1 MNSRPASS
9 WDTMDGEGGGG
20 AASGGGNPYGQS
32 DVEQSDAEE
41 AADKEPPGDDQ
52 FHAQFMQRMRQQAD
66 DAARSRE
73 KAAQELMG
81 TGDDAMDALVEE
93 FPDMAEHADVDSDS
107 DSDAE
112 AAKLAEVARAKKKEL
127 PRVDHSTVTY
137 LPFRKN
143 FYIEVPER
151 RGGEGEAGG
160 RGGGGGTSPPA
171 PPPSGRTSQG

>member
-1 MNSRPASS
+1 
-9 WDTMDGEGGGG
+9 
-20 AASGGGNPYGQS
+20 
-32 DVEQSDAEE
+32 
-41 AADKEPPGDDQ
+41 
-52 FHAQFMQRMRQQAD
+52 
-66 DAARSRE
+66 
-73 KAAQELMG
+73 
-81 TGDDAMDALVEE
+81 
-93 FPDMAEHADVDSDS
+93 MAEHADVDSDS

-171 PPPSGRTSQG
+171 PPPSGRTSQGRA

>member
-41 AADKEPPGDDQ
+41 AADKEPPGDDTDQ

-127 PRVDHSTVTY
+127 PRVDHSTSCEQRLFT
-137 LPFRKN
+137 
-143 FYIEVPER
+143 
-151 RGGEGEAGG
+151 
-160 RGGGGGTSPPA
+160 PPA
-171 PPPSGRTSQG
+171 VNRSCRASTTRASPTCRSERTFTSRCRRSSA